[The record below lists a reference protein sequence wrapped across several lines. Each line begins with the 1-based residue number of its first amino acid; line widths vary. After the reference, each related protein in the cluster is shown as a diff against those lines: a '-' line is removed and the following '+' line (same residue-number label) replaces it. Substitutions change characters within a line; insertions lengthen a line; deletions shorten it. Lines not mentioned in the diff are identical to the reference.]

1 MTQNMKLTT
10 IDKNGNTPLHW
21 AAKFNSQIA
30 LIYLLAWL
38 DEADISIAN
47 NQGKTP
53 LHIAVLSA
61 EDIASGRTVRILV
74 SKGAKVNAK
83 DSKDRTALDTV
94 EYIQTP
100 RLIIELVSSL
110 KSDGI
115 WQRVGIK
122 SPNRKKEKSLEM
134 PIKFLVFF
142 NGVYVIL
149 ILFLFP

>member
-1 MTQNMKLTT
+1 MTQNMKLTE

-30 LIYLLAWL
+30 LMYLVAWL
-38 DEADISIAN
+38 DESEISIQN

-94 EYIQTP
+94 ENI
-100 RLIIELVSSL
+100 
-110 KSDGI
+110 
-115 WQRVGIK
+115 
-122 SPNRKKEKSLEM
+122 
-134 PIKFLVFF
+134 
-142 NGVYVIL
+142 
-149 ILFLFP
+149 